1 MPIARSGEFI
11 YEGATAQG
19 QKVKG
24 RFRGDRDKFLAEV
37 RKKDITLLKVKQR
50 KVSLKGGRFTEKN
63 LASGIEE
70 LKHLINSGMKLDQAL
85 QLIVRTN
92 QKGSAV
98 NYWQNVLKA
107 VKTGKQ
113 FSAAIKETSAEIRL
127 DIPEFYTS
135 IISVGEEV
143 GNLGSA
149 LVKLKDYLDFK
160 STLVSEIR
168 AAMAYPAFLVLVS
181 FAALS
186 LIFGLILPTFSNIFG
201 PREMEKLPALSIMV
215 FHAGKYFREHLFAIF
230 CVFCGAV
237 TAVIFFLPVIKK
249 KTMQLFLRL
258 PVTRGLVLGLDIANV
273 FTSFGMM
280 LNGGVDLA
288 RALRQTARVARLP
301 ALKSLLEQ
309 SIEEVKKGNKL
320 SAVWSDSRTIPPD
333 VISLMVVGE
342 NSARLG
348 DIMQELGIR
357 FLLSFK
363 RDVKT
368 LTTWLEPAII
378 LILGGFVG
386 FIVVAIALALVSINE
401 IMS

>member
-1 MPIARSGEFI
+1 MSLQRSGEFI

-24 RFRGDRDKFLAEV
+24 RFRGDRDKFLAEI
-37 RKKDITLLKVKQR
+37 RKKNMTLLKVKQR
-50 KVSLKGGRFTEKN
+50 KISLKGGRFTEEN

-85 QLIVRTN
+85 QLIVKTN

-113 FSAAIKETSAEIRL
+113 FSAAIKEISVEIKL
-127 DIPEFYTS
+127 DIPEFYTN

-143 GNLGSA
+143 GDLGSA

-160 STLVSEIR
+160 STLISEIR
-168 AAMAYPAFLVLVS
+168 SAMAYPAFLVLVS
-181 FAALS
+181 FAALA
-186 LIFGLILPTFSNIFG
+186 LIFGLILPTFSNVFG

-215 FHAGKYFREHLFAIF
+215 FHAGKYFREHLIAIF
-230 CVFCGAV
+230 CVFCGFV

-249 KTMQLFLRL
+249 KAMLVFLRL
-258 PVTRGLVLGLDIANV
+258 PVTRGLVLSLDIANI

-320 SAVWSDSRTIPPD
+320 SAVWSDSHTIPPD

-348 DIMQELGIR
+348 DIMQELGTR
-357 FLLSFK
+357 FLVNFK

-368 LTTWLEPAII
+368 VTTWLEPAII

-401 IMS
+401 IVS